1 MVEIMRITEKHLL
14 TFLILKDVLKWFQMK
29 SLKKGNCLLSDLPY
43 SYVMWLTI
51 RDTSLYKISC

>member
-1 MVEIMRITEKHLL
+1 MVEIMLITEKHLL

-29 SLKKGNCLLSDLPY
+29 SLKKGNCLLSDLPH

-51 RDTSLYKISC
+51 RDTLLYKISC